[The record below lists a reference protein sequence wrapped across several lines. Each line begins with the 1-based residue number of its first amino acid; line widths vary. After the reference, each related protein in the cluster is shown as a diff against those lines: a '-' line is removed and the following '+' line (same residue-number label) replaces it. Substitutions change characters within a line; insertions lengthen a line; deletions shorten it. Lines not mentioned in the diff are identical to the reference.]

1 MVELMLYPARARDR
15 MVEALSSCIKQ
26 MTNMQTAIAVGVDNP
41 SAMDLHSLKVQR
53 QFERSRAKAMAAL
66 TAAETFL
73 PFCLTEPRLK
83 GSFRPLHPVYRE
95 IIYVLHQI
103 VDRMDNML
111 QLRRAYGNAVL
122 EELNPEV
129 HAYRRAV
136 AASIALSLFAVNEAL
151 TIRMPLPQFL
161 PSARVAKLRLINR
174 VREVLQERA
183 KKQGPS
189 EDDVIYGSAPGLVA
203 RDFGRADAPAD
214 DPSDERTT
222 KIANLHKVLSWNA
235 NSAGLMEII
244 EYLEELVELAKL
256 LVGVNAF
263 RSGLLERPTFKEYA
277 TRKRPGDA
285 AVAMGGLGDGG
296 DSDEDSGE
304 LRKAV
309 SEAFGAKKG
318 TQRGD
323 PGPEEHHDTQEV
335 QRQGSRESGDRD
347 AAVAEADAE
356 LRRTSTKSTKS
367 SGRGAKK
374 RATDLAVDGEEFDI
388 PISLQRVSTR
398 RASVRRRRPTIIGRD
413 KASKGKG
420 IQEED
425 DDP

>member
-1 MVELMLYPARARDR
+1 

-26 MTNMQTAIAVGVDNP
+26 MTEMQTAIALGVDNP
-41 SAMDLHSLKVQR
+41 SAMDLRSLKVQHR
-53 QFERSRAKAMAAL
+53 FERSRAKAVAAL

-136 AASIALSLFAVNEAL
+136 AAAIAVSLFAVNEAL

-174 VREVLQERA
+174 VREVVEERA
-183 KKQGPS
+183 KKQ
-189 EDDVIYGSAPGLVA
+189 APGEHEVLYGTPGVVE
-203 RDFGRADAPAD
+203 RDFGLG
-214 DPSDERTT
+214 DPTDERTT
-222 KIANLHKVLSWNA
+222 RVANLHKVLSWNA

-263 RSGLLERPTFKEYA
+263 RSGLLERPTFKDYA
-277 TRKRPGDA
+277 NRTQSRDQPLALGA
-285 AVAMGGLGDGG
+285 LGDGG
-296 DSDEDSGE
+296 DPVDRDGE
-304 LRKAV
+304 LRRAV
-309 SEAFGAKKG
+309 TEAIGQEVELTRRDTRVHRRG
-318 TQRGD
+318 TAAGGDRGSAL
-323 PGPEEHHDTQEV
+323 EV
-335 QRQGSRESGDRD
+335 QRQDSRRSGEQAIAVDEEAVDLRETSTRGSGGRKRADSR
-347 AAVAEADAE
+347 AAVDAE
-356 LRRTSTKSTKS
+356 
-367 SGRGAKK
+367 
-374 RATDLAVDGEEFDI
+374 EIDI
-388 PISLQRVSTR
+388 PISLRRVSTR
-398 RASVRRRRPTIIGRD
+398 RASIRRRRPTIVGGS
-413 KASKGKG
+413 KPAKGKG
-420 IQEED
+420 INEED
-425 DDP
+425 EG

>member
-1 MVELMLYPARARDR
+1 

-26 MTNMQTAIAVGVDNP
+26 MSDMQTAIAVGVDNP
-41 SAMDLHSLKVQR
+41 STMDLRSLKVQR
-53 QFERSRAKAMAAL
+53 RFERSRAKAVAAL

-83 GSFRPLHPVYRE
+83 GSFRPLHPIYRE

-136 AASIALSLFAVNEAL
+136 AASIAISLFAVNEAL

-174 VREVLQERA
+174 VREVLEERA
-183 KKQGPS
+183 KKKAPTGD
-189 EDDVIYGSAPGLVA
+189 EVIYGSTPDLLA
-203 RDFGRADAPAD
+203 RDFAAGNDGE
-214 DPSDERTT
+214 PSDERST
-222 KIANLHKVLSWNA
+222 KVANLHKVLSWNA

-277 TRKRPGDA
+277 KRTKPREAPLG
-285 AVAMGGLGDGG
+285 MGGLSAGDFDRGG
-296 DSDEDSGE
+296 GGGGLAEAVTQAMGAETE
-304 LRKAV
+304 L
-309 SEAFGAKKG
+309 
-318 TQRGD
+318 QRRETRLQGKETAE
-323 PGPEEHHDTQEV
+323 GHDTQDTN
-335 QRQGSRESGDRD
+335 QREEIRRSGEGDV
-347 AAVAEADAE
+347 AVAEEGDE
-356 LRRTSTKSTKS
+356 VRRTSTQS
-367 SGRGAKK
+367 SNVRRK
-374 RATDLAVDGEEFDI
+374 RAGSLAVDGEDYI
-388 PISLQRVSTR
+388 PISLRRVSTR
-398 RASVRRRRPTIIGRD
+398 RASVRRRRPTIVGREKIGT
-413 KASKGKG
+413 KGKG
-420 IQEED
+420 IEEE
-425 DDP
+425 